1 MEAEL
6 WFKKAVTLA
15 PEDPSVRD
23 QFGKVAH
30 YWTIRLEHNYIKWSH
45 QINLCAD
52 RIHSNLVSKKINV
65 ALDTLF
71 DEKNKIILK

>member
-30 YWTIRLEHNYIKWSH
+30 YLLNH
-45 QINLCAD
+45 
-52 RIHSNLVSKKINV
+52 
-65 ALDTLF
+65 
-71 DEKNKIILK
+71 